1 VEMYLFRQGNF
12 GRYAENV
19 RSLPASP
26 RGVIVRSYFGRGGM
40 MMGGNVIDEWPR
52 PLPGHLSAQVL
63 QPLSAFLAASAGGDS
78 VTYRDIL
85 VAGAVDLRAPRR
97 RR

>member
-1 VEMYLFRQGNF
+1 MYLFRQGNF

-26 RGVIVRSYFGRGGM
+26 RAVIVRSYFGRGGQ
-40 MMGGNVIDEWPR
+40 MMGGSVVAEWPR
-52 PLPGHLSAQVL
+52 PLDGHLSAQIL
-63 QPLSAFLAASAGGDS
+63 QPLPEFLAVSGRGDS